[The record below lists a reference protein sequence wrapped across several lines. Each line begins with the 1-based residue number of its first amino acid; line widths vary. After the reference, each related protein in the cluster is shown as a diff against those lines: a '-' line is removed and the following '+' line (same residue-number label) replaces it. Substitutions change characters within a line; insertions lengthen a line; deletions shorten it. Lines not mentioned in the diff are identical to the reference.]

1 MRGCCVPVT
10 VGVTTGRCLVDP
22 SLEEERQ
29 QDGALTCVWDSS
41 SDELLFVSQ
50 VRTLEP
56 VLLLGIQYS
65 KVCHD
70 MILPAMLDVRGVPA
84 GSGLAIPVQVEGS

>member
-1 MRGCCVPVT
+1 VRSDGSLELDGGVRARLVLRGCCVPVT

-22 SLEEERQ
+22 SQEEERQ

-50 VRTLEP
+50 RCSMSVEFLQEV
-56 VLLLGIQYS
+56 VLLSRS
-65 KVCHD
+65 KSR
-70 MILPAMLDVRGVPA
+70 AAR
-84 GSGLAIPVQVEGS
+84 